1 MKKCFSVFTLC
12 FTTFF
17 SLQLSAGDNEQK
29 IEAPITAVTVY
40 LTGVEV
46 MHEKTIAL
54 QPGRNELH
62 FIGLTSKLVPK
73 SIQFTATGDVSVLAI
88 SNRIDYIFG
97 QKKNDARVNQLND
110 SLTMMSDALAITM
123 GQIDAYV
130 KESQMLDANHSIGG
144 NNTGVSAAELKLNS
158 DFY

>member
-1 MKKCFSVFTLC
+1 MKNFFAIFTFCFASLL
-12 FTTFF
+12 
-17 SLQLSAGDNEQK
+17 SLQLSAGDNEQI

-46 MHEKTIAL
+46 AHEKTISL

-73 SIQFTATGDVSVLAI
+73 SIQFTATGEVSVLAI
-88 SNRIDYIFG
+88 SNRVDYIFG

-110 SLTMMSDALAITM
+110 SLTLLSDQSAVTTA
-123 GQIDAYV
+123 QIDAYV
-130 KESQMLDANHSIGG
+130 KEQQM
-144 NNTGVSAAELKLNS
+144 
-158 DFY
+158 